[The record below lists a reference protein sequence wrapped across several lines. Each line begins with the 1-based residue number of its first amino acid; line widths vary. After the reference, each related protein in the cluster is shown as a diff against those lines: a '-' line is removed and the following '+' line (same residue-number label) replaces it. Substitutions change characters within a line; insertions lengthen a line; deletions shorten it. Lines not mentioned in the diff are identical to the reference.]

1 MGENRR
7 FGSSLTAAAVN
18 EFLVRPRAISLTPD
32 ELGDDPVTAVVDGDE
47 VDVWVRFPETP
58 VRERGRVVAYTDRAV
73 RVEVPRRD
81 GSSYPVWVWQGA
93 VSAPELRD
101 RR

>member
-1 MGENRR
+1 MGLNRR
-7 FGSSLTAAAVN
+7 HGTDLTDAAVN

-32 ELGDDPVTAVVDGDE
+32 ELGDDPVTSVVDGDE

-93 VSAPELRD
+93 VSAPEPRG
-101 RR
+101 RG